1 MLQSTGMQRV
11 RHHLAN
17 NNNNNNNNNNILGQS
32 LCRPVSYKA
41 GSLNFTRILLRVGGK
56 G

>member
-1 MLQSTGMQRV
+1 MLQPTGMQRV

-17 NNNNNNNNNNILGQS
+17 NNDNNNISGHS

>member
-1 MLQSTGMQRV
+1 MLQPTGTQRV

-17 NNNNNNNNNNILGQS
+17 NNNDNNNITGHS
-32 LCRPVSYKA
+32 LCRPVFYKA

>member
-11 RHHLAN
+11 GHHLA
-17 NNNNNNNNNNILGQS
+17 NNNNNNNNNILGQS

-41 GSLNFTRILLRVGGK
+41 GSLNFTRILLRAGGK